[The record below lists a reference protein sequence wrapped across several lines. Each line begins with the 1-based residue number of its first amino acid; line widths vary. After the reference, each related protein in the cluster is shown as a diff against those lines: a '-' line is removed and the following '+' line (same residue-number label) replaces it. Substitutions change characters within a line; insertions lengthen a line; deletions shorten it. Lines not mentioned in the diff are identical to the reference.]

1 LLCFLGLLRA
11 QIVLT
16 IEGEVFSFLTMGW
29 GSEREGC
36 CRDMDY
42 LESAPG
48 RERWKDVAWE
58 MIPGQE
64 WGVTEWNNCPR
75 ASERPRISDL
85 LSPLSEAET
94 FEELPF
100 FQQPHFRKSFAS
112 PLHFELTTP
121 KIASNSDST

>member
-1 LLCFLGLLRA
+1 MDRYAKVTGSTPVSGKLLCFLGLLRA

-48 RERWKDVAWE
+48 RER
-58 MIPGQE
+58 
-64 WGVTEWNNCPR
+64 
-75 ASERPRISDL
+75 
-85 LSPLSEAET
+85 
-94 FEELPF
+94 
-100 FQQPHFRKSFAS
+100 
-112 PLHFELTTP
+112 
-121 KIASNSDST
+121 